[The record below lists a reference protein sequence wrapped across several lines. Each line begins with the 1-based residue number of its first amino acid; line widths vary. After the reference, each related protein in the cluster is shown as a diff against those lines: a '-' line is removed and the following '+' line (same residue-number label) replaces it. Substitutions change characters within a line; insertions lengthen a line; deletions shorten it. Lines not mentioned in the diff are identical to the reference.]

1 MLSLIKTISKY
12 YVKGVRILKKRAN
25 RRTNQM
31 DMRVRRNAAILDRAG
46 REITL
51 ENGNKIYVVRSAI
64 SSSKEDSYSTK
75 MGQSSLDLF
84 VRQANDG
91 VPVCPNHTKEVIT
104 GYTSNAEQAEDGIV
118 SCDLNIDVDLPFAHP
133 EAGYPN
139 SDVLIRQLKANRIK
153 MASVGGGF
161 NSETQLICNLDGKDM
176 MSDMSCIH
184 WQGVKYEMEVKESD
198 TSDKL
203 VKREIKCVPSW
214 EHLDLGEV
222 STVYAGANGD
232 ANIVATRADL
242 MLEKGLLNK
251 SVAARLNRIYGLS
264 IDLTRAKPDKTIIDL
279 GANNG
284 EDTTMNAEEIAQLQA
299 DKVAAEARATAA
311 ETAKAALEGDSQAL
325 AREKQDVRKDCL
337 VAYKDF
343 RGENITGQDLIDFEK
358 TLDKLELHEMKVQ
371 REILVGES
379 SSEEENGGDDN
390 SRVQP
395 GRRSSDKDRSQG
407 EDNDDLK
414 NSRGQMP
421 PRWFGASRAKNV
433 VP

>member
-1 MLSLIKTISKY
+1 
-12 YVKGVRILKKRAN
+12 
-25 RRTNQM
+25 M
-31 DMRVRRNAAILDRAG
+31 DMRVRRNATILDRAG

-64 SSSKEDSYSTK
+64 SSPKEDSYSTK

-161 NSETQLICNLDGKDM
+161 SSDTQLLCNLDNKDM

-184 WQGVKYEMEVKESD
+184 WQGVMYEMEVKESD

-214 EHLDLGEV
+214 EYLDLGEV
-222 STVYAGANGD
+222 STVYSGANED

-242 MLEKGLLNK
+242 MLEKGLLKK

-279 GANNG
+279 GANNN
-284 EDTTMNAEEIAQLQA
+284 EDTTMTEAEILKLTA
-299 DKVAAEARATAA
+299 DKEAAELRATTAEAA
-311 ETAKAALEGDSQAL
+311 KSALEGDSTSL
-325 AREKQDVRKDCL
+325 AREKQDVRKETLD
-337 VAYKDF
+337 AYKEF
-343 RGENITGQDLIDFEK
+343 RGSNMTGQDLLDFER
-358 TLDKLELHEMKVQ
+358 TLDKLDFHELKVQ
-371 REILVGES
+371 REILVGQE
-379 SSEEENGGDDN
+379 SSEEGGN
-390 SRVQP
+390 QVGNANQQVQS
-395 GRRSSDKDRSQG
+395 GRRSSDRNNSGD
-407 EDNDDLK
+407 EDGDYIDIIRNNKGQLPPSWFRAA
-414 NSRGQMP
+414 NS
-421 PRWFGASRAKNV
+421 KNV